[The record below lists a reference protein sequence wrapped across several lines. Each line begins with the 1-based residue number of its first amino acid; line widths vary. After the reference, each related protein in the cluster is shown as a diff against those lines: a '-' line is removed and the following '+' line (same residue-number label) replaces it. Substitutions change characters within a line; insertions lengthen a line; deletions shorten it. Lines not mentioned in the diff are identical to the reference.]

1 MSAANDQL
9 RDANWERM
17 RTAITDASSEYRKLA
32 DELDRIPF
40 DNSRGR
46 RSPDAVISEA
56 ALTAGNNI
64 AARMLHRM
72 AGWAESINEIDL
84 HAASNRELCGY
95 TIDDPVT
102 SCVLDRGHQLPT
114 DSGMVVHVNEHG
126 GTFL

>member
-9 RDANWERM
+9 RAANWERM
-17 RTAITDASSEYRKLA
+17 RTAITDAASEYRKLA
-32 DELDRIPF
+32 DELERIPF

-46 RSPDAVISEA
+46 RAPEAVISEA

-72 AGWAESINEIDL
+72 AGWAESICEIDRY
-84 HAASNRELCGY
+84 AAQTTQICGY
-95 TIDDPVT
+95 TIDDPHT
-102 SCVLDRGHQLPT
+102 TCVLAPGHQLPT
-114 DSGMVVHVNEHG
+114 DSGMTVHVNEHG